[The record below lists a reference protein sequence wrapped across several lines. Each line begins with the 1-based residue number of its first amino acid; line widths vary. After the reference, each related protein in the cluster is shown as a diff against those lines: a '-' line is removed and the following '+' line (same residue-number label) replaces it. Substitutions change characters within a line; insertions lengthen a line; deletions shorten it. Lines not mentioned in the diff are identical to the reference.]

1 MRRNEA
7 VRRVKERSGSSEDR
21 VTVIPFMA
29 GRPERESVICADDL
43 VNLKIALEVC
53 RTFDDFL
60 TIT

>member
-7 VRRVKERSGSSEDR
+7 VRRVRERSNGSEDR
-21 VTVIPFMA
+21 VSVIPFMA

-53 RTFDDFL
+53 RNFEDFL
-60 TIT
+60 SVI